1 MDFLVSQTLK
11 RAGPRTGT
19 EIAPADR
26 PFLNQSLFSWGY
38 VGAQERR
45 SLQPTG
51 PLQKHFV
58 VRANSN
64 RLVVVVIHIPTAVW
78 SGKYCYPATAF
89 PSSSIVGTDFGTGD
103 IYLLL
108 LGLGKYCYL
117 ATAFPSSS
125 FVGTDS
131 GTGDIYLLLLGLA
144 NTATYLATAVL
155 SSFIVGT
162 CTGTRVET
170 DIDID
175 IDIAV
180 ALGSLLSYR
189 MVLSV
194 RRRIQW
200 GIGLFCFIFLPRVTL
215 VRKVLWEG
223 CRARRNRFFRGGHEE
238 GTQKQKDRSER
249 KNSGVV
255 SQRAQ
260 KEWAKRN
267 KAVKGRERACTT
279 YM

>member
-58 VRANSN
+58 ARANSN

-108 LGLGKYCYL
+108 LGLANTDILPPPFCL
-117 ATAFPSSS
+117 RLSSAPVPVPAS
-125 FVGTDS
+125 RPISISTS
-131 GTGDIYLLLLGLA
+131 TSRSLLGLFSLTGWCCPCGDGSSGGSA
-144 NTATYLATAVL
+144 CSASSSCPGSPWCGRSCGKAAAHVTIVFFAVGTKKAHNNKKIGAREKTAVW
-155 SSFIVGT
+155 SASG
-162 CTGTRVET
+162 
-170 DIDID
+170 
-175 IDIAV
+175 
-180 ALGSLLSYR
+180 
-189 MVLSV
+189 
-194 RRRIQW
+194 RRKSGPR
-200 GIGLFCFIFLPRVTL
+200 GIRP
-215 VRKVLWEG
+215 
-223 CRARRNRFFRGGHEE
+223 
-238 GTQKQKDRSER
+238 
-249 KNSGVV
+249 
-255 SQRAQ
+255 
-260 KEWAKRN
+260 
-267 KAVKGRERACTT
+267 
-279 YM
+279 